1 MKRTVGEEVRQSADG
16 WSSRE
21 MEQDW
26 SSGAMVTVGGGRGG
40 GDEGGEG
47 RGRLTVE
54 AVGTGKAL
62 GAVARGECVGTHT
75 RVAE

>member
-1 MKRTVGEEVRQSADG
+1 MKRTVGKGVRQSADG

-26 SSGAMVTVGGGRGG
+26 SSGAMVTAGGGRGGGGGG

-47 RGRLTVE
+47 GEGE
-54 AVGTGKAL
+54 AY
-62 GAVARGECVGTHT
+62 C
-75 RVAE
+75 